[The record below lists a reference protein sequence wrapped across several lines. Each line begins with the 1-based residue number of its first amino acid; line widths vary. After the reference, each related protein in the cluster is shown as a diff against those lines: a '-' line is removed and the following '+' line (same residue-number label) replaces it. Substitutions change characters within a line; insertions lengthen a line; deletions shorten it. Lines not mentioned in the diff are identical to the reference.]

1 MKTQL
6 FIVLA
11 SAATL
16 FSTNANASSFQKTEF
31 KPVTHFVADFN
42 EGEKDN
48 VTYLGETTV
57 KITAETK
64 IINVNLGDVKNDEI
78 TIRIEDSKGT
88 ELLTEKVKGAQRFA
102 KKYNVSK
109 LEDGSYN
116 MIIAKKTVRTT
127 QPFVISNNKVT
138 ISDIEKKEK
147 FIPVLNMKGDKLDV
161 NVLLGNY
168 SNITVTLYD
177 NEGRKVFN
185 EKNYVVVDLH
195 KRYDLSQLAA
205 GVYVAEVKAG
215 DETFYYT
222 IKK

>member
-64 IINVNLGDVKNDEI
+64 VINVNLGDVKNDEI

-88 ELLTEKVKGAQRFA
+88 ELLTEKVKGAQKFA

-168 SNITVTLYD
+168 SNTVTLYD

-195 KRYDLSQLAA
+195 KRYDLSQLVA